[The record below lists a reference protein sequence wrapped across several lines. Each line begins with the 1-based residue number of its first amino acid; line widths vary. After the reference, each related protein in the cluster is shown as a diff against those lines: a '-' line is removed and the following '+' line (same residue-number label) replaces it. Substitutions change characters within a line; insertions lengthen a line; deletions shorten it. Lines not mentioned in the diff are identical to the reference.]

1 MPAFFPEPSRAATA
15 GRKTAPI
22 VSPCGRSSA
31 AATLAA
37 GPTFAPFGATRNGV
51 A

>member
-1 MPAFFPEPSRAATA
+1 MPSFLPKPPRAAA
-15 GRKTAPI
+15 VADEASPI
-22 VSPCGRSSA
+22 VSPCGRTFA

-37 GPTFAPFGATRNGV
+37 GPAFAPIGAVLQGG